1 MILVVMGLLI
11 LSCLGRGFVS
21 RIGTSVMRGG
31 GCKVAGGVKDFK
43 PVAQNRLD
51 VRMMAS
57 VATEIKVIKDGCLSE
72 KDVKTMSA
80 WPVWGCEPS
89 KFPWSYGEKETCLVI
104 KGKAVVTPDDS
115 SLATVT
121 IEKGDVAIFPAG
133 MSCTWDVTEEISKHY
148 RFG

>member
-1 MILVVMGLLI
+1 M
-11 LSCLGRGFVS
+11 
-21 RIGTSVMRGG
+21 T
-31 GCKVAGGVKDFK
+31 GGVRDFQ

-57 VATEIKVIKDGCLSE
+57 VATDIKVIKDGCLSE

-121 IEKGDVAIFPAG
+121 IEKGHV
-133 MSCTWDVTEEISKHY
+133 VEIPS
-148 RFG
+148 